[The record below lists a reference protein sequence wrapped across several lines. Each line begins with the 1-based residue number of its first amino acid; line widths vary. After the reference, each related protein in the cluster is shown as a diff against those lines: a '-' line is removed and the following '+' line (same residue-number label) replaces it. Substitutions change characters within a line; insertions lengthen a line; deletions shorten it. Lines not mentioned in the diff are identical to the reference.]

1 MAGDG
6 GAGDVSPSSEHDDP
20 PRPGNLK
27 PPPATKDAMAVA
39 LSGGDEPGDVPRVVA
54 GGRGRIAEQ
63 ILEIAF
69 QKGVRV
75 REDKDLAE
83 LLSAIDVDEEI
94 PIEAFAAVAE
104 ILAYVYRANGEMR
117 RGTETPDATDW
128 AAGRDSAAGEER

>member
-1 MAGDG
+1 M
-6 GAGDVSPSSEHDDP
+6 SPSSEHDDP
-20 PRPGNLK
+20 PRSGNLK
-27 PPPATKDAMAVA
+27 PPPKTADAVA
-39 LSGGDEPGDVPRVVA
+39 VAVSGGETPDDLPRVVA

-83 LLSAIDVDEEI
+83 LLSAIDVDEDI

-104 ILAYVYRANGEMR
+104 ILAYVYRANGILR
-117 RGTETPDATDW
+117 DGDAPPDPTAW
-128 AAGRDSAAGEER
+128 AAAWEEEATENDDDRRHRRKP

>member
-1 MAGDG
+1 M
-6 GAGDVSPSSEHDDP
+6 SPSSERDDS
-20 PRPGNLK
+20 PRSGNIK
-27 PPPATKDAMAVA
+27 PPPKTADAVAVA
-39 LSGGDEPGDVPRVVA
+39 LSRGDEADDVPRVVA

-104 ILAYVYRANGEMR
+104 ILAYVYRANGVLRDGEAPP
-117 RGTETPDATDW
+117 TPDAW
-128 AAGRDSAAGEER
+128 AAAWEEATEK